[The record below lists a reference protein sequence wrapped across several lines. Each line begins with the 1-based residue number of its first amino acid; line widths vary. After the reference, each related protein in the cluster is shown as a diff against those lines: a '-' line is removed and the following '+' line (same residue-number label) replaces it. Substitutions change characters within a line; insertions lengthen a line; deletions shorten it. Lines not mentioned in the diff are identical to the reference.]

1 MDYSTSEQPWIQIET
16 FGFDHGVPSTLTGAL
31 LIDLRN
37 APLQDPAGEPALADR
52 DGTDESVVGHVMG
65 SPRTFTL
72 LSRTADQ
79 AQALLDHNAKSNL
92 IVRVL
97 VGDAEGRTCAVV
109 VGDALAEIL
118 TARGIH
124 TSVEHRGLTPPAA
137 QK

>member
-1 MDYSTSEQPWIQIET
+1 MDFSTSEQAWIQIET
-16 FGFDHGVPSTLTGAL
+16 FGFQHGVPSTLTGAL

-37 APLQDPAGEPALADR
+37 APLQDPANEPALAGR
-52 DGTDESVVGHVMG
+52 DGTEEVVIGHVMQ
-65 SPRTFTL
+65 SPRAFTL

-79 AQALLDHNAKSNL
+79 AQALLHHNAKLNL

-97 VGDAEGRTCAVV
+97 VGDVEGRTRAVV
-109 VGDALAEIL
+109 VGDALGEIL

>member
-1 MDYSTSEQPWIQIET
+1 MDYSTSDQSWIQIET

-31 LIDLRN
+31 LIDLRD
-37 APLQDPAGEPALADR
+37 APLQDPADEPALADR
-52 DGTDESVVGHVMG
+52 DGTDQDVVGHVME

-72 LSRTADQ
+72 RSRTANQ
-79 AQALLDHNAKSNL
+79 AQVLLDHNTKSNL

-97 VGDAEGRTCAVV
+97 VGDAEGRTRAVV
-109 VGDALAEIL
+109 VGEALAGIL

-124 TSVEHRGLTPPAA
+124 TSVEHRGLTPPDT

>member
-1 MDYSTSEQPWIQIET
+1 MNYGTSEQPWIQIET

-37 APLQDPAGEPALADR
+37 APLQDPADEAALADR
-52 DGTDESVVGHVMG
+52 DGMDEDVVGHVME

-92 IVRVL
+92 TVRVL
-97 VGDAEGRTCAVV
+97 VGDTEDRTRAVV

-137 QK
+137 QN